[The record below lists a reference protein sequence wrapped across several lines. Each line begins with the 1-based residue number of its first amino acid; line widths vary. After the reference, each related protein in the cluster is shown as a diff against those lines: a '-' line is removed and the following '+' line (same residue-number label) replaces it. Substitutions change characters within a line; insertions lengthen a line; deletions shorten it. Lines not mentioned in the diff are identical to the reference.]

1 MVSGNIWLAVIVLA
15 PVVAIYLLNA
25 NAALVFLSLC
35 LGYVLYSFDSH
46 NAASAI
52 HSLHQYSYTAHLKPS
67 AIAINL
73 VLLLGPAAI
82 TLITQIRS
90 VHGSRRLFNLIAALF
105 CGLFAALIVIP
116 VLPASIATSIANTTD
131 WAKLIHYQGGIVGI
145 GAAVAIVFFWM
156 SVRNGSGRKNTHKLK
171 G

>member
-1 MVSGNIWLAVIVLA
+1 VVSGNIWLAAIVIA
-15 PVVAIYLLNA
+15 PVVAIFLLNA

-67 AIAINL
+67 SIAINL
-73 VLLLGPAAI
+73 FLLLGPAVI
-82 TLITQIRS
+82 TLITQIRT
-90 VHGSRRLFNLIAALF
+90 VHGSRRLINLIPALF
-105 CGLFAALIVIP
+105 CGLFAALIVVP
-116 VLPASIATSIANTTD
+116 VLPASIATSIGNTSD
-131 WAKLIHYQGGIVGI
+131 WAKLTHYEGEIVGI

-156 SVRNGSGRKNTHKLK
+156 SARYGGGRKNAHKIK